1 MERPLIASHRVLLS
15 AAVFLVGALRAFGE
29 INYVPLFTIERN
41 TNANVVHY
49 EARLKDGKID
59 PHEPVVAYWIMA
71 AEDGRRQELNL
82 IEKIKAFGFSIHP
95 DGAPESYRM
104 VIVSDKK
111 KEIRVLHA
119 GNSVR
124 AEMHIGACNAT
135 LQKIFISAHKSFL
148 NGSPEYAEMRGTDIS
163 TGVPC
168 SERVTP
174 GER

>member
-1 MERPLIASHRVLLS
+1 MERPLIASSRVLLS
-15 AAVFLVGALRAFGE
+15 AAVFFLTALPSFGQ
-29 INYVPLFTIERN
+29 IDYVPLFTIERN

-59 PHEPVVAYWIMA
+59 PHQPVVAYWIMA

-82 IEKIKAFGFSIHP
+82 IEKVKAFGFNIHP
-95 DGAPESYRM
+95 EPVPEAYRM

-111 KEIRVLHA
+111 KEIRVVRV

-124 AEMHIGACNAT
+124 AEVNIGACNAA
-135 LQKIFISAHKSFL
+135 LRKIVINAHKSFL
-148 NGSPEYAEMRGTDIS
+148 IGLPEYAEMQGTDIS
-163 TGVPC
+163 TGAPC
-168 SERVTP
+168 LERVTP

>member
-1 MERPLIASHRVLLS
+1 MIGRVGFLILFASL
-15 AAVFLVGALRAFGE
+15 AFGQ

-59 PHEPVVAYWIMA
+59 PHQPVIAYWIMA

-82 IEKIKAFGFSIHP
+82 IEKVKAFGFSIHP
-95 DGAPESYRM
+95 DGVPESYRM
-104 VIVSDKK
+104 VLVSDKK
-111 KEIRVLHA
+111 KEIRVVRV

-124 AEMHIGACNAT
+124 AEVNIGACIAA

-148 NGSPEYAEMRGTDIS
+148 IGLPEYAEMQGTDIV
-163 TGVPC
+163 TGAPC
-168 SERVTP
+168 LERVTP

>member
-1 MERPLIASHRVLLS
+1 MERPLIASPRVLLS
-15 AAVFLVGALRAFGE
+15 AAVFSLAVLPCFGQV
-29 INYVPLFTIERN
+29 NYVPLFVIERS

-82 IEKIKAFGFSIHP
+82 IEKLKAYGFSIHP
-95 DGAPESYRM
+95 DGVPEAYRM
-104 VIVSDKK
+104 VLVSDKK
-111 KEIRVLHA
+111 KEIRVLHV

-124 AEMHIGACNAT
+124 AEMQIGACNAA

-148 NGSPEYAEMRGTDIS
+148 GSPEYAEMRGIDIS
-163 TGVPC
+163 TGAPC

>member
-1 MERPLIASHRVLLS
+1 MERPLIASTRVLLS
-15 AAVFLVGALRAFGE
+15 AVVFFLAALPSFGQ
-29 INYVPLFTIERN
+29 INYVPLFTIERS

-71 AEDGRRQELNL
+71 AEEGMRQELNL
-82 IEKIKAFGFSIHP
+82 IERLKAFGFSIHP
-95 DGAPESYRM
+95 DGVPETYRM

-111 KEIRVLHA
+111 KEIRVRRA

-148 NGSPEYAEMRGTDIS
+148 GSPEYAEMRGTDIS
-163 TGVPC
+163 TGAPC

>member
-1 MERPLIASHRVLLS
+1 MERPLIASSRVLVS
-15 AAVFLVGALRAFGE
+15 AAVFSLAALPSPGQ

-59 PHEPVVAYWIMA
+59 PHQPVVAYWIMA

-82 IEKIKAFGFSIHP
+82 IEKIKAYGFSIHP
-95 DGAPESYRM
+95 DGVPEAYRM

-111 KEIRVLHA
+111 KEIRVVRI

-124 AEMHIGACNAT
+124 AEANIGACNAA
-135 LQKIFISAHKSFL
+135 LQKIFINAHKSFL
-148 NGSPEYAEMRGTDIS
+148 VGLPEYAEMSGIDLS
-163 TGVPC
+163 TGAPC
-168 SERVTP
+168 SERVAP
-174 GER
+174 GDR

>member
-1 MERPLIASHRVLLS
+1 MERPLIASLRVLFF
-15 AAVFLVGALRAFGE
+15 AAVFSLAALPSFGQ

-95 DGAPESYRM
+95 DGVPETYRM

-111 KEIRVLHA
+111 KEILVLRA

-124 AEMHIGACNAT
+124 AEMHIGACNAI
-135 LQKIFISAHKSFL
+135 LQKIFINAHKSFL
-148 NGSPEYAEMRGTDIS
+148 IGLPDYAEMR
-163 TGVPC
+163 
-168 SERVTP
+168 
-174 GER
+174 

>member
-1 MERPLIASHRVLLS
+1 MERPLIASTRVLLS
-15 AAVFLVGALRAFGE
+15 AAVLFLAALPSFGQ
-29 INYVPLFTIERN
+29 INYVPLFTIERS

-82 IEKIKAFGFSIHP
+82 IERLKAFGFSIHP
-95 DGAPESYRM
+95 DGVPETYRM

-111 KEIRVLHA
+111 KEIRVLRV

-124 AEMHIGACNAT
+124 AEMHIGACTAT

-148 NGSPEYAEMRGTDIS
+148 SSPEYAEMQGTDIS
-163 TGVPC
+163 TGAPC

>member
-1 MERPLIASHRVLLS
+1 MERPLIASHRVRVS
-15 AAVFLVGALRAFGE
+15 AGVFSLAAPRAFGQ

-82 IEKIKAFGFSIHP
+82 IEKLKAYGFSIHP
-95 DGAPESYRM
+95 ESVPESYRM
-104 VIVSDKK
+104 VIVSDKN
-111 KEIRVLHA
+111 KEIRALRV

-124 AEMHIGACNAT
+124 
-135 LQKIFISAHKSFL
+135 
-148 NGSPEYAEMRGTDIS
+148 P
-163 TGVPC
+163 
-168 SERVTP
+168 
-174 GER
+174 

>member
-1 MERPLIASHRVLLS
+1 MERPLIASARALLS
-15 AAVFLVGALRAFGE
+15 AAAVFLTALPSFGQ

-59 PHEPVVAYWIMA
+59 PHQPVIAYWIMA

-82 IEKIKAFGFSIHP
+82 IEKVRAFGFNIHP
-95 DGAPESYRM
+95 ETVPEAFRM

-111 KEIRVLHA
+111 KEIRVVRV

-124 AEMHIGACNAT
+124 AEVNLGACNAA
-135 LQKIFISAHKSFL
+135 LQKIFINAHKSFL
-148 NGSPEYAEMRGTDIS
+148 VGLPEYAEMQGTDIT
-163 TGVPC
+163 TGAPC

>member
-1 MERPLIASHRVLLS
+1 MERPLITSTRVLLS
-15 AAVFLVGALRAFGE
+15 AVVFFLAALPSFGQ
-29 INYVPLFTIERN
+29 INYVPLFTIERS

-59 PHEPVVAYWIMA
+59 PREPVVAYWIMA

-82 IEKIKAFGFSIHP
+82 IEKLKAFGFSIHP
-95 DGAPESYRM
+95 DGVPETYRM

-111 KEIRVLHA
+111 KEIRVLRA

-148 NGSPEYAEMRGTDIS
+148 GSPEYAEMRGTDIS
-163 TGVPC
+163 TGAPC

>member
-1 MERPLIASHRVLLS
+1 LLS
-15 AAVFLVGALRAFGE
+15 AAVLFVAALPGYAQ

-59 PHEPVVAYWIMA
+59 PHQPVVAYWIMA

-82 IEKIKAFGFSIHP
+82 IEKIKAFGFNIHP
-95 DGAPESYRM
+95 DGVPESYRM

-111 KEIRVLHA
+111 KEIRVLRV

-124 AEMHIGACNAT
+124 AEVNIGACNAA
-135 LQKIFISAHKSFL
+135 LQKIFISSHRSFL
-148 NGSPEYAEMRGTDIS
+148 LGLPDYAEMQGTDIS

-174 GER
+174 GDR

>member
-1 MERPLIASHRVLLS
+1 MERSLIASHRVLLS
-15 AAVFLVGALRAFGE
+15 AAVFFLGALTAFGQ

-82 IEKIKAFGFSIHP
+82 IEKIKAYGFSIHP
-95 DGAPESYRM
+95 DGVPETYRM

-111 KEIRVLHA
+111 KEIRVLRA

-124 AEMHIGACNAT
+124 AEMHIGACNAA
-135 LQKIFISAHKSFL
+135 LQKIFINAHKSFL
-148 NGSPEYAEMRGTDIS
+148 IGLPDYAEMRGTDIS

>member
-15 AAVFLVGALRAFGE
+15 AAVFFLAAIRAFGQ
-29 INYVPLFTIERN
+29 INYVPLFTIERS

-59 PHEPVVAYWIMA
+59 PHQPVVAYWIMG

-82 IEKIKAFGFSIHP
+82 LEKIKAFGFNIHP
-95 DGAPESYRM
+95 DGVPESYRM

-111 KEIRVLHA
+111 KEIRVVRV

-124 AEMHIGACNAT
+124 AEVNIGACNAT
-135 LQKIFISAHKSFL
+135 LRKIFISAHKSFL
-148 NGSPEYAEMRGTDIS
+148 IGLPDYAEMRGTDLS
-163 TGVPC
+163 TGASC

>member
-1 MERPLIASHRVLLS
+1 MERPLIASSRVLVS
-15 AAVFLVGALRAFGE
+15 AAVFSLAALPSPGQ

-59 PHEPVVAYWIMA
+59 PHQPVVAYWIMA

-82 IEKIKAFGFSIHP
+82 IEKIKAYGFSIHS

-104 VIVSDKK
+104 VIVSDKR
-111 KEIRVLHA
+111 KEIRVFHA

-124 AEMHIGACNAT
+124 AEMQIGACNAA
-135 LQKIFISAHKSFL
+135 LQNIFISAHKSL
-148 NGSPEYAEMRGTDIS
+148 LIGMPEYAEMRGTDIS
-163 TGVPC
+163 TGAPC

>member
-1 MERPLIASHRVLLS
+1 MERPLIASHRVLLF
-15 AAVFLVGALRAFGE
+15 AAVFSLAALCAFGQ

-82 IEKIKAFGFSIHP
+82 IEKLKAYGFSIHS
-95 DGAPESYRM
+95 DGAPESYKM

-111 KEIRVLHA
+111 KEIRVYHA

-124 AEMHIGACNAT
+124 AEMQIGTCKAA
-135 LQKIFISAHKSFL
+135 LQKIFISAHKSSWI
-148 NGSPEYAEMRGTDIS
+148 GSPEYAEMRGTDIS
-163 TGVPC
+163 TGAPC

>member
-1 MERPLIASHRVLLS
+1 MERPLTASPRVLPS
-15 AAVFLVGALRAFGE
+15 AAVLFLAALPCFGQFS
-29 INYVPLFTIERN
+29 YVPLFTIERN

-59 PHEPVVAYWIMA
+59 AHQPVVAYWIMA

-82 IEKIKAFGFSIHP
+82 LEKIKAYGFNIHP
-95 DGAPESYRM
+95 DGVPESYRM

-111 KEIRVLHA
+111 KEIRVFRV

-124 AEMHIGACNAT
+124 AEVNIGACNAA
-135 LQKIFISAHKSFL
+135 LQKIFISSHKSFL
-148 NGSPEYAEMRGTDIS
+148 IGLPDYAEMRGTDVS
-163 TGVPC
+163 TGAPC

>member
-1 MERPLIASHRVLLS
+1 MERPLIASPRLLPS
-15 AAVFLVGALRAFGE
+15 AAVFFLAALPSLGQ
-29 INYVPLFTIERN
+29 ISYVPLFTIERN

-49 EARLKDGKID
+49 EAKLKDGKID
-59 PHEPVVAYWIMA
+59 AHQPVVAYWIMA

-82 IEKIKAFGFSIHP
+82 IEKIKAFGFNIHS
-95 DGAPESYRM
+95 DGVPESYRM

-111 KEIRVLHA
+111 KEIRVFRV

-124 AEMHIGACNAT
+124 AEVNIGACNAA

-148 NGSPEYAEMRGTDIS
+148 IGLPDYAEMRGTDVS
-163 TGVPC
+163 TGAPC

>member
-1 MERPLIASHRVLLS
+1 M
-15 AAVFLVGALRAFGE
+15 
-29 INYVPLFTIERN
+29 PLFTIERN

-59 PHEPVVAYWIMA
+59 PHQPVVAYWIMA

-95 DGAPESYRM
+95 ESVPESYRM

-111 KEIRVLHA
+111 KEIRVLRV

-124 AEMHIGACNAT
+124 AEVNIGTCNAA
-135 LQKIFISAHKSFL
+135 LQKIFINEHKSFL
-148 NGSPEYAEMRGTDIS
+148 LSLPEYAEMRGTDIS
-163 TGVPC
+163 TGAPC

-174 GER
+174 GDR

>member
-1 MERPLIASHRVLLS
+1 MERPLIASPRVLLS
-15 AAVFLVGALRAFGE
+15 AAVFFLAALPCFGQ

-59 PHEPVVAYWIMA
+59 AHQPVVAYWIMA

-82 IEKIKAFGFSIHP
+82 IEKIKAFGFNIHP
-95 DGAPESYRM
+95 DGVPESYRM

-111 KEIRVLHA
+111 KEIRVLRV
-119 GNSVR
+119 GDSVR
-124 AEMHIGACNAT
+124 AEVNLGACKAA
-135 LQKIFISAHKSFL
+135 LQKIFISAHRSFL
-148 NGSPEYAEMRGTDIS
+148 MGLPDYAEMWGTDVS
-163 TGVPC
+163 TGAPC